1 MITVGNGE
9 KMWVKD
15 KRKELNWSM
24 QEFKFQQDL
33 HVLKL
38 SGSHMILGVDWLRRY
53 NPLAFDFKNLKVTFE
68 KDGEQVE
75 NFAG

>member
-1 MITVGNGE
+1 
-9 KMWVKD
+9 
-15 KRKELNWSM
+15 M